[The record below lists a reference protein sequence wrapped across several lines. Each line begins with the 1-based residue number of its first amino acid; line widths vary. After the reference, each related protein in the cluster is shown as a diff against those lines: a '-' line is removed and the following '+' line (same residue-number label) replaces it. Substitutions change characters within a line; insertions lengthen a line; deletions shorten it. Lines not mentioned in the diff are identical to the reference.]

1 MSKAR
6 LLVKKS
12 TRRRE
17 MGGSTRSGT
26 QTASHAAPAIQKG
39 HTGRRTGSGFTPEL
53 VARLKT
59 LSDVR
64 EAELVNE
71 HLLVTVQP
79 GAQFSG
85 ITALLVGAGAAV
97 EDIRRGKTSLED
109 AFLDLVED
117 KD

>member
-1 MSKAR
+1 MAIIRAGK
-6 LLVKKS
+6 LLAQ
-12 TRRRE
+12 
-17 MGGSTRSGT
+17 GSPEELRKRSG
-26 QTASHAAPAIQKG
+26 G
-39 HTGRRTGSGFTPEL
+39 ERVEVFGSGFTPEL

-59 LSDVR
+59 LPEVR